1 MLCCAGSGPFFDG
14 FLTAWGEY
22 RAAPKKQ
29 EKSSRSSSHRLAI
42 EARNE

>member
-1 MLCCAGSGPFFDG
+1 MLCRTGSPPFPDG
-14 FLTAWGEY
+14 FLTASGEY

-42 EARNE
+42 ESRNE